1 MANQDHSSIVD
12 LEKSLAYRNKIKEMI
27 VHLFSPR
34 ISHLTCFITTT
45 ALVVLGYAPH
55 SHANNYGE
63 DTVQLIAP
71 DSVIHSNANNN
82 YGEFNCITGAVKLK
96 KGSDFGH
103 IPNLIYEK
111 WYTKQEITT
120 AFEKVINAH
129 DYQTIRREALSAYGL
144 FVVLAT
150 PACKE
155 RIPNKTVLI
164 ERVMDFANPN
174 SITYLGE
181 YNCKSGAW
189 KIDNAF
195 GKVFFESVKKQPHF
209 NRVFI
214 PSKWY
219 LRGEFIDLPWHMTSS
234 PGSDYDREEKRNVFI
249 QQVVHGAWKCY
260 F

>member
-96 KGSDFGH
+96 KGGGYSPPNVIIFG
-103 IPNLIYEK
+103 K
-111 WYTKQEITT
+111 WYPKEELVTNLEYEMT
-120 AFEKVINAH
+120 
-129 DYQTIRREALSAYGL
+129 RREALSLYGGL
-144 FVVLAT
+144 VVLAT
-150 PACKE
+150 PACKDYMPN
-155 RIPNKTVLI
+155 RIVSIDNYH
-164 ERVMDFANPN
+164 RANPN
-174 SITYLGE
+174 SITYRGE

-189 KIDNAF
+189 KLSSEVSNNI
-195 GKVFFESVKKQPHF
+195 SRQIKKQS
-209 NRVFI
+209 NLNKGI
-214 PSKWY
+214 ISSKWY
-219 LRGEFIDLPWHMTSS
+219 TMSEFIDLRWHI
-234 PGSDYDREEKRNVFI
+234 GSDWGGAYEREEKRNFFFQEVM
-249 QQVVHGAWKCY
+249 HGAWKCY